1 MNQDNIFTMASVQ
14 DVPVDPVMLVDL
26 ETAEDVVEVRR
37 LIRALIRECY
47 GWPVEKEESLYGVKH
62 QNLKLRRDP
71 KNAALKMPKG
81 MSSRDKF

>member
-1 MNQDNIFTMASVQ
+1 MNKDEIFTMASVQ
-14 DVPVDPVMLVDL
+14 DAPIDPASMAVAEEAEGML
-26 ETAEDVVEVRR
+26 EVRR
-37 LIRALIRECY
+37 LIRTLVRECY

-62 QNLKLRRDP
+62 PKSTSRRDP